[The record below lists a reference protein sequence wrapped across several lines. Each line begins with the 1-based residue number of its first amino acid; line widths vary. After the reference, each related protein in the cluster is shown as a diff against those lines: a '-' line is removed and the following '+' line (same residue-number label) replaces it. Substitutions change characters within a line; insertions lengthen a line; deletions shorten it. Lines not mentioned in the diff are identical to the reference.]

1 MTLHDRGRGPDP
13 GPPLGPL
20 AVVFTL
26 LFVGGV
32 AVATA
37 LAGGDTFP
45 SPFGSAATAASYF
58 RDHRDAVRVS
68 AFTQF
73 AAAVP
78 LAIYAATV
86 STRLR
91 NYGIRVPGTTI
102 ALVGGVL
109 AATMLALSGLLCW
122 VLSRVEVTDSNGAF
136 RVFHDLSFA
145 TGGVA
150 HVVFLGLLVAGIAVP
165 GLLANLLPRPLA
177 LTGLV
182 IAVMAE
188 LASLAL
194 LIDGL
199 AILVPIGRFTALGW
213 LIAVGFMVRRNRVI
227 RITGQN

>member
-1 MTLHDRGRGPDP
+1 
-13 GPPLGPL
+13 
-20 AVVFTL
+20 VFTL
-26 LFVGGV
+26 LFVGGL

-73 AAAVP
+73 GAAVP

-91 NYGIRVPGTTI
+91 NSRIRVPGTTI

-109 AATMLALSGLLCW
+109 AAAMLALSGLLCW
-122 VLSRVEVTDSNGAF
+122 VLSRVEVTGSTGAF
-136 RVFHDLSFA
+136 RVLHDLSFA

-177 LTGLV
+177 WTGLV

-194 LIDGL
+194 LVDGV
-199 AILVPIGRFTALGW
+199 AILVPIGRFTTLGW
-213 LIAVGFMVRRNRVI
+213 LVVVGFVLPRNLVNRMAD
-227 RITGQN
+227 QN

>member
-1 MTLHDRGRGPDP
+1 
-13 GPPLGPL
+13 
-20 AVVFTL
+20 VFTV

-68 AFTQF
+68 AFMQF

-91 NYGIRVPGTTI
+91 NYGTRVPGATI

-122 VLSRVEVTDSNGAF
+122 VLSRVEVTDSTGAF

-150 HVVFLGLLVAGIAVP
+150 HVVFLGLLVAGVVALRIVLDPNCCRAV
-165 GLLANLLPRPLA
+165 
-177 LTGLV
+177 
-182 IAVMAE
+182 
-188 LASLAL
+188 
-194 LIDGL
+194 DD
-199 AILVPIGRFTALGW
+199 ALGAASRA
-213 LIAVGFMVRRNRVI
+213 LCLGPTAYAEPRTRDAAP
-227 RITGQN
+227 